1 MRILVLGA
9 GATGGYFGGRLAA
22 AGADVTFLVRPRR
35 AAQLA
40 ANGLVIQS
48 PAGDW
53 RGPVKTVSADSLADG
68 YDLVLLACKA
78 YDLDAAIEA
87 IRPAM
92 AATMAGETRVL
103 PILNGMRQLDRLDA
117 AFGAER
123 VLGGSCQ
130 IGVTLTPSGEVRH
143 MGRFAVLTFGA
154 RSAGQRAVAE
164 RFAAAAAGALFEARN
179 SPDVLRDMW
188 EKFVMITTNA
198 GMTTLMRAT
207 IGDIAGT
214 RHGPKMMT
222 AVLAECAAVAEAAGY
237 GLDPRMLAGLRGWLT
252 EKGST
257 FSSSMLRD
265 TERRG
270 PIEADHIVGDMI
282 ARAESAR
289 IDAPMLRIIYTHLQ
303 AYEARGLREG
313 WAPATS

>member
-40 ANGLVIQS
+40 EHGLVIRS

-53 RGPVKTVSADSLADG
+53 TGKVATVTAPDLAPG

-78 YDLDAAIEA
+78 YDLDDAIAA
-87 IRPAM
+87 IRPAV
-92 AATMAGETRVL
+92 ADETGVL

-117 AFGAER
+117 AFGTAR

-130 IGVTLTPSGEVRH
+130 IGVTLTPEGEVRH
-143 MGRFAVLTFGA
+143 MGRFAVLSFGP
-154 RSAGQRAVAE
+154 RQDGQRDLCA
-164 RFAAAAAGALFEARN
+164 RLAAAAKGAAFEARN
-179 SPDVLRDMW
+179 SPHIAQDMW

-198 GMTTLMRAT
+198 GMTTLMRAA

-214 RHGPKMMT
+214 RYGPKLMT
-222 AVLAECAAVAEAAGY
+222 ATLAECAAVAEAAGH

-270 PIEADHIVGDMI
+270 KIEADHIVGDML
-282 ARAESAR
+282 ARAEAAR
-289 IDAPMLRIIYTHLQ
+289 VDASMLRIIYAHLEAYQ
-303 AYEARGLREG
+303 ARRAREG
-313 WAPATS
+313 W